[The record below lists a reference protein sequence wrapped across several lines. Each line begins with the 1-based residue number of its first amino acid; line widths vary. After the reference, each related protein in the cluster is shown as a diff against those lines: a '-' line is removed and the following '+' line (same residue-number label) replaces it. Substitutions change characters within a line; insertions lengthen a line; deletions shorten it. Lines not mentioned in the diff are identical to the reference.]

1 MSEILKVAVVGAG
14 RMGSFVAGQL
24 PNDVEKIIIDTN
36 EATAKA
42 VADACGGVC
51 FTQMSGAKEADVIA
65 IVLPAGVIPKII
77 DELASS
83 AKEGAVIMNMA
94 TSGNIEDE
102 IKAKYTHVTFVDSKI
117 IGHADSMKEGA
128 PCMVVVGTEDEAVYQ
143 KVAHILPGYTKVV
156 MGDSNL
162 VPQINTIGSTVG
174 IRAAI
179 EMRKELQPFNIPRDW
194 EDVLIYTVCAGTMRA
209 YVDNNLGHF
218 GASLAE
224 KLEKE
229 MLGK

>member
-1 MSEILKVAVVGAG
+1 MSEKLKVAVVGAG

-24 PNDVEKIIIDTN
+24 PDDVEKIIIDTN
-36 EATAKA
+36 EVTAKA
-42 VADACGGVC
+42 VAEACGGTY
-51 FTQMSGAKEADVIA
+51 FTEMSGVKDADVVA
-65 IVLPAGVIPKII
+65 IVLPAGVIPKVI
-77 DELASS
+77 DALGSS

-94 TSGNIEDE
+94 TSGQIEDE
-102 IKAKYTHVTFVDSKI
+102 VKAKYTHATFVNAKI

-128 PCMVVVGTEDEAVYQ
+128 PCYVVVGTEDQAVYE
-143 KVAHILPGYTKVV
+143 KVARVLPGYTKVV
-156 MGDSNL
+156 MGDSEI
-162 VPQINTIGSTVG
+162 VPKINTIGSHVG

-179 EMRKELQPFNIPRDW
+179 EVRKELQAYNIPKDW

-218 GASLAE
+218 GAVLAE